1 MPNSSSGALGGLAS
15 ALGGGGGL
23 MAALGPIGMGIGAIG
38 TIGKLIARGA
48 ANRKMEELQKLDP
61 TYQINPLAQQRLGL
75 ANTLLNARMP
85 GSVAAERNIYGNSA
99 NQLYNVNK
107 VATDASQ
114 AISAASGIG
123 GQADQAFNQLGQ
135 QEAQDYQRRYGNLVG
150 AQEGMISEGDKVYQD
165 QVRRYQDMAQIQG
178 AQSENNTSGMSD
190 VGNFGWGL
198 ADFGMA
204 GSGGGK
210 RKSPWG

>member
-1 MPNSSSGALGGLAS
+1 MPNSSSGALEAAVGQ
-15 ALGGGGGL
+15 GGGL
-23 MAALGPIGMGIGAIG
+23 MDALGPIGMGIGAVG
-38 TIGKLIARGA
+38 AIGKLIARGA
-48 ANRKMEELQKLDP
+48 ANRKLGELQQLDP
-61 TYQINPLAQQRLGL
+61 TYKINPLAQQRLGL

-165 QVRRYQDMAQIQG
+165 QVRRYQDMAQLQG

-190 VGNFGWGL
+190 ISNLGWGL

-204 GSGGGK
+204 SRRRSPQVQYSGF
-210 RKSPWG
+210 